1 MASPALL
8 LQQVLRA
15 HHTFLLHHAA
25 GLGELYTRVTRSR
38 FCAVLKRF
46 WNHFVSN
53 WDVLLNGNPALDLF
67 NGLKLAA
74 GGELGIGVGEEEWGS
89 GEREVL
95 EGFIGRTGG
104 MVDMIVSR
112 FGDGPATAPSQL
124 KSTATSQTQSVISSA
139 GWAANGQHP
148 RPSDGVIFS
157 GIGAITRTSI
167 RDISCWGEDM
177 FRYGHDTYGVRD
189 NPSSMRWRRRGQ
201 AEYLT
206 NAPPR
211 SRASAEDRSAVRNRQ
226 RSSDGHG
233 IPRPITHAS
242 GSASRTMAP
251 KPPSKAS
258 APTENIPNNPKASV
272 EETETGAETMMRYLT
287 LGVYGSKWG
296 IPFKRQPEHLQVPKI
311 HEDEKARSVSS
322 STESVG
328 PPPSITADEALGYY
342 LIGFRG
348 DLESSIEDD
357 EHNEETG
364 EERADRISDESQSSR
379 TMLRTLYVNR
389 LKAEGLEASD
399 SSDTD
404 GTASTLSI

>member
-15 HHTFLLHHAA
+15 HRTFLLHHAA
-25 GLGELYTRVTRSR
+25 GLGELYMRLTRSK
-38 FCAVLKRF
+38 FCTVLKRF
-46 WNHFVSN
+46 WNHYISN

-104 MVDMIVSR
+104 MVDMVVSR
-112 FGDGPATAPSQL
+112 FGDGPAKAASQL
-124 KSTATSQTQSVISSA
+124 ENTTPGQNQSVISSA
-139 GWAANGQHP
+139 SWAADGQHP

-157 GIGAITRTSI
+157 GIGAIARTSM

-189 NPSSMRWRRRGQ
+189 NPSSMRWRRRG
-201 AEYLT
+201 EPEHHT
-206 NAPPR
+206 NAPQR
-211 SRASAEDRSAVRNRQ
+211 GRGSTEDRSAVRSRQ

-233 IPRPITHAS
+233 IPRSIIHAT

-258 APTENIPNNPKASV
+258 APTESIPNNAQASV
-272 EETETGAETMMRYLT
+272 EESETGAETMMRYLT

-296 IPFKRQPEHLQVPKI
+296 IPFKRQPEHPQVSKVR
-311 HEDEKARSVSS
+311 EDEKAPSVSS
-322 STESVG
+322 GAESLG
-328 PPPSITADEALGYY
+328 LAPSIKADEAPGYF

-348 DLESSIEDD
+348 DLESSVEDD
-357 EHNEETG
+357 EHDEETG

-389 LKAEGLEASD
+389 LKARGLEASD

-404 GTASTLSI
+404 GTSSTPTS